1 MELVEELRGR
11 QAELDKIAVDK
22 GLDAIVVV
30 GNCAVGPSS
39 YGSFRYFADHRSY
52 YYLHS
57 LVARPGKKI
66 TICVGSILHK
76 DGILLKGFE
85 DTRFGADVL
94 PSVLKVLA
102 EQPVKRVGV
111 SFEMLPVRWENGILE
126 QCPGV
131 ELVDVDEDIYA
142 LRRIHSPYEIE
153 CFRRCA
159 QITDIG
165 YEAVLKAA
173 KPGAKMSDLHAL
185 LDYAMFNAGA
195 EETFTK
201 MSCGVFSLKDNAL
214 PRMERFHWPDE
225 RTVKEGDNIAMSI
238 SAKYCGYWTQLVR
251 VICVGEKTPDA
262 EKAWVLQQEALK
274 DAAGFLA
281 PGIKL
286 GDLVEHMFAFAEEH
300 GYAGSLPF
308 GHVVGLD
315 LDEGGSGLGSDYII
329 PENAVVVLH
338 PALKK
343 EGDENCFFWGDTYL
357 VTKDGAVRLN
367 ECGTDL
373 LSV

>member
-1 MELVEELRGR
+1 MELVEELRER
-11 QAELDKIAVDK
+11 QAALEKVAVKRD
-22 GLDAIVVV
+22 LDAIVVV
-30 GNCAVGPSS
+30 GNCAVGPEC

-52 YYLHS
+52 YYLHA
-57 LVARPGKKI
+57 LVVRPGKKI

-102 EQPVKRVGV
+102 EQPVRRVGV
-111 SFEMLPVRWENGILE
+111 SFEMLPARWENGILE

-131 ELVDVDEDIYA
+131 ELVDVDPDITA
-142 LRRIHSPYEIE
+142 LRRIHSPYELN
-153 CFRRCA
+153 CFKKCA

-165 YEAVLKAA
+165 YEAVCKSSRGVGLRHV
-173 KPGAKMSDLHAL
+173 SR
-185 LDYAMFNAGA
+185 GA

-201 MSCGVFSLKDNAL
+201 MSCGVFSAENNGL

-225 RTVKEGDNIAMSI
+225 RVIKDGDNIAMSI
-238 SAKYCGYWTQLVR
+238 SAKYCGYWTQQVR
-251 VICVGEKTPDA
+251 IICVGEKTA
-262 EKAWVLQQEALK
+262 EAEAAYNIQQEALQ
-274 DAAGFLA
+274 DAAAFLS

-286 GDLVEHMFAFAEEH
+286 GELVSRMWKFAEDH
-300 GYAGSLPF
+300 GYRASLPF

-315 LDEGGSGLGSDYII
+315 LDEGGDGLNSDIELI
-329 PENAVVVLH
+329 ENTVVVLH
-338 PALKK
+338 PTLLP
-343 EGDENCFFWGDTYL
+343 EGEENCFFWGDTYL
-357 VTKDGAVRLN
+357 ITRDGAVRLN
-367 ECGTDL
+367 ESSTEL

>member
-30 GNCAVGPSS
+30 GNCAVGPSA

-102 EQPVKRVGV
+102 EQPVKKVGV

-126 QCPGV
+126 ACPGV
-131 ELVDVDEDIYA
+131 ELVDVDDDIYE
-142 LRRIHSPYEIE
+142 LRRIHSPYELD
-153 CFRRCA
+153 CFRKCA

-165 YEAVLKAA
+165 FDAVCKAA

-201 MSCGVFSLKDNAL
+201 MSCGAFRLEKNGL

-225 RTVKEGDNIAMSI
+225 REVKEGDCIAMSI
-238 SAKYCGYWTQLVR
+238 SAKYCGYWTQQVR
-251 VICVGEKTPDA
+251 IICVGGKNADA
-262 EKAWVLQQEALK
+262 EAAHNVQQEALK
-274 DAAGFLA
+274 DAAGFLSA
-281 PGIKL
+281 GIKL
-286 GDLVEHMFAFAEEH
+286 GDLVEHMWKFARDH
-300 GYAGSLPF
+300 GYQAALPF

-315 LDEGGSGLGSDYII
+315 LDEGEDGAGSDYVI

-338 PALKK
+338 PTLLK
-343 EGDENCFFWGDTYL
+343 EGEENCFFWGDTYL

-367 ECGTDL
+367 ESSTDL
-373 LSV
+373 LCV

>member
-1 MELVEELRGR
+1 MELVEELRER
-11 QAELDKIAVDK
+11 QAALEKVAIEKD
-22 GLDAIVVV
+22 LDAIVVV
-30 GNCAVGPSS
+30 GNCAVGPES

-57 LVARPGKKI
+57 VVVRPGKKI
-66 TICVGSILHK
+66 TICVGSVLHK

-131 ELVDVDEDIYA
+131 ELVDVDADITA
-142 LRRIHSPYEIE
+142 LRRIHSPYEIDSFKE
-153 CFRRCA
+153 CA
-159 QITDIG
+159 KITDIG
-165 YEAVLKAA
+165 YEAVCKMA
-173 KPGAKMSDLHAL
+173 KPGVKMSDLHAAM
-185 LDYAMFNAGA
+185 DYAMYHAGA

-201 MSCGVFSLKDNAL
+201 MSCGVFSAKENGL
-214 PRMERFHWPDE
+214 PHMERFHWPDE
-225 RTVKEGDNIAMSI
+225 RVIKAGDNIAMSI
-238 SAKYCGYWTQLVR
+238 SAKYRGYWTQQVR
-251 VICVGEKTPDA
+251 VICVGEKSADA
-262 EKAWVLQQEALK
+262 QAAYAVQQEAVK
-274 DAAGFLA
+274 DAAAFLK

-286 GDLVEHMFAFAEEH
+286 GDLVDHMFKFAEAH
-300 GYAGSLPF
+300 GYQAALPF

-315 LDEGGSGLGSDYII
+315 LDEGGDGVNSELVL
-329 PENAVVVLH
+329 PENTVVVLH
-338 PALKK
+338 PALRP
-343 EGDENCFFWGDTYL
+343 EGEENCFFWGDTFL

-367 ECGTDL
+367 ESSTEL

>member
-1 MELVEELRGR
+1 MELVEELRQR
-11 QAELDKIAVDK
+11 QAALDKIAVDR
-22 GLDAIVVV
+22 GLDAIVIV
-30 GNCAVGPSS
+30 GNCAVGPSA

-52 YYLHS
+52 YYLHA

-102 EQPVKRVGV
+102 EQPVKKVGV

-126 QCPGV
+126 QCPGA

-142 LRRIHSPYEIE
+142 LRRVHSPYEIE
-153 CFRRCA
+153 CLKKCA
-159 QITDIG
+159 LITDTG
-165 YEAVLKAA
+165 YGAVCEAA
-173 KPGAKMSDLHAL
+173 KPGAKMSDLHAA

-201 MSCGVFSLKDNAL
+201 MSCGVFSMKDNAL
-214 PRMERFHWPDE
+214 PRMERFHWPDDRE
-225 RTVKEGDNIAMSI
+225 VREGDCIAMSI

-251 VICVGEKTPDA
+251 TVCVGTKNEDA
-262 EKAWVLQQEALK
+262 EKAWILQQTALRN
-274 DAAGFLA
+274 ALEFLR
-281 PGIKL
+281 PGIQL
-286 GDLVEHMFAFAEEH
+286 GELVEHMFAFAAEH
-300 GYAGSLPF
+300 GYPGSLPF

-315 LDEGGSGLGSDYII
+315 LDEGGSGLGSDYVI
-329 PENAVVVLH
+329 PENAAVVLH
-338 PALKK
+338 PALIPQG
-343 EGDENCFFWGDTYL
+343 EENCFFWGDTYL
-357 VTKDGAVRLN
+357 VTLDGVIRLN
-367 ECGTDL
+367 ECSQEL
-373 LSV
+373 LCV